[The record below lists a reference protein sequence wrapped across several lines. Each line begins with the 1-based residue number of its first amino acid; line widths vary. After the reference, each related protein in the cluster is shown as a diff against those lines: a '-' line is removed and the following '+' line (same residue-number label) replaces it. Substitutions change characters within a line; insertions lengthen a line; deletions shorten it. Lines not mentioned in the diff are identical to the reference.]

1 MVLLHG
7 KGDSSKSE
15 RPRLQFNPAM
25 CGLCMVPSNRW
36 TGSTKQFQ
44 FYKYYFRVSRLVA
57 LLSVQT
63 ARQTATHRS
72 NQPGLSSNAVVFST
86 KTFSVSAFNAFSSA
100 LPGENKAKRGGEERP
115 TNEKTIEGWV
125 LVQVAQEI
133 AYLFH
138 CQFGVF
144 FSEYLRVVRPAI
156 LVKSVPPKWPGPV
169 MRQLRTTMVHQPTW
183 TLGTFRLINICI
195 PSGT

>member
-1 MVLLHG
+1 MALFPPPKQGPQIVKPFSPELLGQQTQMQNVTKNITKFSISSDVDMVLLHG

-115 TNEKTIEGWV
+115 TNEKTIEG
-125 LVQVAQEI
+125 
-133 AYLFH
+133 
-138 CQFGVF
+138 
-144 FSEYLRVVRPAI
+144 
-156 LVKSVPPKWPGPV
+156 
-169 MRQLRTTMVHQPTW
+169 
-183 TLGTFRLINICI
+183 
-195 PSGT
+195 

>member
-1 MVLLHG
+1 MLTWYCFMVRVIHQKA
-7 KGDSSKSE
+7 KGLDSNSTL
-15 RPRLQFNPAM
+15 PCVGCVWYHP
-25 CGLCMVPSNRW
+25 NRW

-44 FYKYYFRVSRLVA
+44 FYKHYFRVSRLVA

-100 LPGENKAKRGGEERP
+100 PPGENKAKRGGEERP
-115 TNEKTIEGWV
+115 TNQKTIEGWI

-133 AYLFH
+133 A
-138 CQFGVF
+138 F